1 MKQSFMKWSMKL
13 PQIQPQIRMILIQK
27 AHQILRLVTIKF
39 QFLFLL
45 QTNYILYS
53 FQDAILPIIAATYD
67 LEDECLAGSES
78 SEDGIIRKSPLP
90 QPDKMIADRWK
101 CLRCGI
107 LNVPP
112 MRFCHKCYEVLIS
125 IFSFNHS
132 FRIIFK
138 IHFPLDKERVA

>member
-1 MKQSFMKWSMKL
+1 
-13 PQIQPQIRMILIQK
+13 MIHPVSYSWFLK
-27 AHQILRLVTIKF
+27 KYLRFYYLYLSS

-107 LNVPP
+107 LNAPP

-125 IFSFNHS
+125 IFSF
-132 FRIIFK
+132 
-138 IHFPLDKERVA
+138 